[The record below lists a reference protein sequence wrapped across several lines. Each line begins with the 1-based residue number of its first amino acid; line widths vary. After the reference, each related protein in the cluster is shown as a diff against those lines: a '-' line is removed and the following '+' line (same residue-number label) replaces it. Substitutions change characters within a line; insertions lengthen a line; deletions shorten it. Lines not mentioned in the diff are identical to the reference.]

1 MVWGGEFGRSPE
13 SQGSKGRDHHN
24 LGFTMWMAGGGIK
37 GGQVVGATDDIGL
50 RAVEKPYHFRDI
62 HTTILNQLGLNQDA
76 LSYLHQGRKERL
88 TADLSV
94 GQVQNILNNGGFESG
109 LMCYSEWAW
118 SQTTNDFNSNYQFRL
133 SSDAHSGSNSIE
145 INCAGPDCLKAAII
159 SDRIQ
164 TPPGQSYKLNLYTKC
179 PAGRVGYVYIPGTS
193 GGDTFQYLACND
205 AWAPNQ
211 VNFTAG
217 PSATDFFFY
226 VFNADRAS
234 LRIDDVVLTYADGT
248 VPQQPVLHAGT
259 RNVGISGQTVH
270 VDGAPYFARG
280 FFDVAYND
288 LPAAVAA
295 GANTLNGL
303 AVNMA
308 ANCFNTARE
317 SYLDRAY
324 DLGLNFVP
332 NSSTTARLGVPAV
345 FPAAVSQFAPHLA
358 NIGWFLDDEPDFPT
372 IPLYNIPAATLIA
385 EYQAIKPNS
394 TLPVMADFQR
404 AHYSAPSVTQPYVGS
419 VDVWMA
425 EPYGSD
431 FSVIN
436 TAINTFNTLSPQPI
450 WLAQDTIDAS
460 LIVPKAYWAAISGAT
475 GIIYFNW
482 DYFKADPPKLA
493 AATQAF
499 SELKQLNNV
508 IFAANVNS
516 QVTAPPGIGAI
527 ARSLNGAVYILAAN
541 PTSTLVQGTFLDPG
555 LQAGTQIQVMFE
567 NRTIT
572 AQAGGF
578 TDSFSGVSRHVY
590 VVNSAPSTSLGATNT
605 SKLGPLGS
613 RVWNYNIMNTGPGAA
628 NAAQITGFTL
638 TQSGG
643 PACTAPPV
651 VGTVSVS
658 GGSAQSF
665 PVQLGNVASAS
676 SVGVAVTINFSSCAS
691 TARFTMSMGLSA
703 NGGGTTASVP
713 RYNQFP

>member
-1 MVWGGEFGRSPE
+1 MHRAAAI
-13 SQGSKGRDHHN
+13 
-24 LGFTMWMAGGGIK
+24 LT
-37 GGQVVGATDDIGL
+37 GL
-50 RAVEKPYHFRDI
+50 
-62 HTTILNQLGLNQDA
+62 
-76 LSYLHQGRKERL
+76 YLI
-88 TADLSV
+88 ADLSV
-94 GQVQNILNNGGFESG
+94 GQGQNILNNGGFETG
-109 LMCYSEWAW
+109 MMCYSEWAW
-118 SQTTNDFNSNYQFRL
+118 SQTSNDFNSNYQFRL
-133 SSDAHSGSNSIE
+133 SSDSHSGSNSLE
-145 INCAGPDCLKAAII
+145 VNCAGTDCLKAAIF

-164 TPPGQSYKLNLYTKC
+164 TPVGQSYKLNLYSKC
-179 PAGRVGYVYIPGTS
+179 PAGRIAYVYIPGTL
-193 GGDTFQYLACND
+193 GGDTYQYLTCND
-205 AWAPNQ
+205 AWMPNQ

-217 PSATDFFFY
+217 PSSTDFFFY
-226 VFNADRAS
+226 IFNADTAW
-234 LRIDDVVLTYADGT
+234 LRIDDLVLTYADGT
-248 VPQQPVLHAGT
+248 VPNQPVLHAGT
-259 RNVGISGQTVH
+259 RNVGISGQTVN

-288 LPAAVAA
+288 LHLAVAA

-303 AVNMA
+303 SVNMA
-308 ANCFNTARE
+308 ANCFSTARE

-372 IPLYNIPAATLIA
+372 IPLYNIPATTLIA

-404 AHYSAPSVTQPYVGS
+404 AHYTAPSVTQPYVGS
-419 VDVWMA
+419 VDVWMG

-436 TAINTFNTLSPQPI
+436 TAVNTFNTLCPQPI
-450 WLAQDTIDAS
+450 WLAQDAIDAS

-475 GIIYFNW
+475 GIVYFNW
-482 DYFKADPPKLA
+482 DSFKADATKLG

-541 PTSTLVQGTFLDPG
+541 PTASLVQGMFQNPG
-555 LQAGTQIQVMFE
+555 LQAGTQITVMFE

-578 TDSFSGVSRHVY
+578 TDTFSGVSRHVY
-590 VVNSAPSTSLGATNT
+590 VVNSAPSTNLGATNT
-605 SKLGPLGS
+605 SKSGPLGG
-613 RVWNYNIMNTGPGAA
+613 RVWNYNIQNTGPGQA
-628 NAAQITGFTL
+628 NAAQISSFTL

-643 PACTAPPV
+643 PLCTSPPV
-651 VGTVSVS
+651 VGTASVN
-658 GGSAQSF
+658 GGPAQAF
-665 PVQLGNVASAS
+665 PVQLGTLAPAS
-676 SVGVAVTINFSSCAS
+676 SISVALTINFANCTSSS
-691 TARFTMSMGLSA
+691 RFTATMGLSA
-703 NGGGTTASVP
+703 NGGGTTTSVP